1 MNQAILI
8 GRLGKDPETR
18 HFENGQVTNITLATS
33 RKYTDKQGQK
43 QEVTQWHNLV
53 MRGKQ
58 SEIAEKYLTKGAQI
72 AATGEITYRSWE
84 SEGQTKWIT
93 EIAVRNFEMLGGTN
107 REHAQAS
114 NPQPESIES
123 DNYESDLPF

>member
-18 HFENGQVTNITLATS
+18 HFDNSQVTNVSLATS
-33 RKYTDKQGQK
+33 RKYTDKQGNR
-43 QEVTQWHNLV
+43 QEITQWHNLV
-53 MRGKQ
+53 LRGKQ

-93 EIAVRNFEMLGGTN
+93 EIVVRNFEMLGGAN
-107 REHAQAS
+107 REHAQQAQQAQEDFL
-114 NPQPESIES
+114 PT
-123 DNYESDLPF
+123 DDLPF